1 MVKTVVESK
10 TKSAVLGFDHPF
22 CVIGERI
29 NPTGRKKLAA
39 ELEAG
44 NFSTVEKDALAQ
56 VAAGAN
62 ILDINAGVVYNSNP
76 NPNETEP
83 PLMKKMIELVQG
95 LTDIPLCIDSSVPE
109 ALEMGLET
117 AQGRPL
123 LNSVT
128 GEEERLDFVLPLVAK
143 YNVPVVAISND
154 DTGISE
160 VNFIIQNV
168 NVFTDDEA
176 PYLYEWDTNNLSSE
190 DEITLSATI
199 T

>member
-1 MVKTVVESK
+1 MTRTVVESA
-10 TKSAVLGFDHPF
+10 TQTAIIGFDQPF

-44 NFSTVEKDALAQ
+44 DFSTVEKDALAQ

-109 ALEMGLET
+109 ALGHG
-117 AQGRPL
+117 ASNRQG
-123 LNSVT
+123 
-128 GEEERLDFVLPLVAK
+128 
-143 YNVPVVAISND
+143 
-154 DTGISE
+154 
-160 VNFIIQNV
+160 
-168 NVFTDDEA
+168 A
-176 PYLYEWDTNNLSSE
+176 PAFEFCHRRRR
-190 DEITLSATI
+190 AA
-199 T
+199 